1 MKPPQPS
8 GPFMQPL
15 QLQHVV
21 VPGDNINIGVTVNVG
36 DVVVRV
42 HVDVVLVDIRC
53 HVNYGDV

>member
-1 MKPPQPS
+1 
-8 GPFMQPL
+8 MQPL

-53 HVNYGDV
+53 HVNYGEV